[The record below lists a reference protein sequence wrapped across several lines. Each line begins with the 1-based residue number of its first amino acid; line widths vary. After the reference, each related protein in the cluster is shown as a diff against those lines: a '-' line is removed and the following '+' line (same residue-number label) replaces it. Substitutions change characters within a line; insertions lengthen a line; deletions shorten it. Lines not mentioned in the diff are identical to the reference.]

1 MEMWH
6 DTVDAP
12 RRPQRVSPRSVVGIT
27 IGTWPIA
34 PGHSVTVTWDVV
46 GPDGMR
52 AEGVIPATWHHN
64 EGVNSYWIVELGP
77 YVEGSQVTYVAHDT
91 SADGT
96 AATRAFTFAVKP
108 ALYIAW
114 LWHQH
119 QPLYRDPA
127 TPSPTGSYR
136 APWVRLH
143 ALRDYYSMPALAARH
158 DVHVTFN
165 LTPVLLRQLDDYLH
179 GATDVALDLTRT
191 PVESLSRTQIDDV
204 LSTFFDADWHNQI
217 FVHPR
222 YRQLLEQRMAGARFS
237 RQDVRDLQMWAN
249 LAWFGHEFR
258 LAPVHL
264 ITGETVDVA
273 GLVRKERGFTHADVL
288 AMVEEQYKVLRAVV
302 PIHRALQDR
311 GQIEVSTTPAFH
323 PILPLL
329 IDTDQAY
336 IDRRGTTHPPRFA
349 HVEDAVAQLTLA
361 RDDYARR
368 FDRTPT
374 GLWPAEGA
382 VSAEAA
388 ALVGRA
394 GFTWLATDA
403 GVLARS
409 GQWGYQASD
418 AMVLCQPYR
427 ADAEGESVAMFFRET
442 DLSDGI
448 GFRYGQYGDPHAA
461 VQDFVRAVETRVLDR
476 LVGDEDRVLTI
487 VLDGE
492 NAWGGYPD
500 DGRPFIKALYG
511 WLSTDPRVK
520 TVSFSE
526 YLSGNPARG
535 IVPHPHAEL
544 TRVYDLATGSW
555 IDEPGSAPGV
565 DLGTWIG
572 EPEENAAWTLLGQAR
587 SAAKRMPSGE
597 PTRTGAEQSLLAA
610 EGSDWF
616 WWFGSDQESRND
628 ASFDELFRA
637 HLRGAYRAMGVEP
650 PPDTDEAIVPHPMV
664 WTFAHPVARMGR
676 RDQLTIRTNC
686 PGRLTYRIGSGE
698 EDTRSLTA
706 VGGVMAGA
714 RRFQV
719 TLGPFSAD
727 ITRLT
732 FVFHCEH
739 PGCSHDAP
747 CCFGLPQEVLVGRPR
762 VPTG

>member
-1 MEMWH
+1 MNIWH
-6 DTVDAP
+6 DTTDA
-12 RRPQRVSPRSVVGIT
+12 RRTPHRVSAGAVVELT

-34 PGHSVTVTWDVV
+34 PGQSVSVRWDVV
-46 GPDGMR
+46 GPDGVR
-52 AEGVIPATWHHN
+52 SETAIPAAWHHN
-64 EGVNSYWIVELGP
+64 EGANSYWIAEIGP
-77 YVEGSQVTYVAHDT
+77 CLEGSQVTYAAHGK

-96 AATRAFTFAVKP
+96 AATREFTFSVKP
-108 ALYIAW
+108 SLHIAW

-127 TPSPTGSYR
+127 APSPTGSYR

-143 ALRDYYSMPALAARH
+143 ALRDYYSMPALAAQH
-158 DVHVTFN
+158 DVRVTFN

-191 PVESLSRTQIDDV
+191 PTESLSRSQVEDV

-222 YRQLLEQRMAGARFS
+222 YRQLLEQRMAGTRFS
-237 RQDVRDLQMWAN
+237 RHDVRDLQMWSN

-258 LAPVHL
+258 VAPVRL

-273 GLVRKERGFTHADVL
+273 GFVGKGRGFTHAEVM
-288 AMVEEQYKVLRAVV
+288 AMVEEQYKVIRAIV
-302 PIHRALQDR
+302 PLHRALQDG

-329 IDTDQAY
+329 IDTDRAY
-336 IDRRGTTHPPRFA
+336 IDRAGTTRPPRFA
-349 HVEDAVAQLTLA
+349 HAEDADAHLALA
-361 RDDYARR
+361 RDDYAERLGR
-368 FDRTPT
+368 PPT

-388 ALVGRA
+388 VLVGRA

-427 ADAEGESVAMFFRET
+427 AEAASESVAVFFRDT
-442 DLSDGI
+442 DLSDGV
-448 GFRYGQYGDPHAA
+448 GFRYGQYADPQAA
-461 VQDFVRAVETRVLDR
+461 VLDFVRAVETRILDR

-500 DGRPFIKALYG
+500 DGRPFLQALYG

-520 TVSFSE
+520 TVRFSE

-535 IVPHPHAEL
+535 IAPHPVPEL
-544 TRVYDLATGSW
+544 TRVYDVATGSW

-572 EPEENAAWTLLGQAR
+572 EPEENAAWTLLSRAR
-587 SAAKRMPSGE
+587 SAAKRMPSGD
-597 PTRTGAEQSLLAA
+597 PARTRAEQSLLAA

-637 HLRGAYRAMGVEP
+637 HVRGAYRAMGVEP
-650 PPDTDEAIVPHPMV
+650 PADTDEAIVPHPVV
-664 WTFAHPVARMGR
+664 WTFAHPVVRIGR

-686 PGRLTYRIGSGE
+686 PGRLTYRVGIGDE
-698 EDTRSLTA
+698 ETRRLTA

-719 TLGPFSAD
+719 TLGPFSSD
-727 ITRLT
+727 ITRVT

-739 PGCSHDAP
+739 AGCSHDAP
-747 CCFGLPQEVLVGRPR
+747 CCFGLPHEVQVGRPR
-762 VPTG
+762 VRTP

>member
-1 MEMWH
+1 MNIWH
-6 DTVDAP
+6 DTTDA
-12 RRPQRVSPRSVVGIT
+12 RRTPHRVSAGAVVELT

-34 PGHSVTVTWDVV
+34 PGQSVSVRWDVV
-46 GPDGMR
+46 GPDGVR
-52 AEGVIPATWHHN
+52 SETAIPAAWHHN
-64 EGVNSYWIVELGP
+64 EGANSYWIAEIGP
-77 YVEGSQVTYVAHDT
+77 CLEGSQVTYAAHGK

-96 AATRAFTFAVKP
+96 AATREFTFSVKP
-108 ALYIAW
+108 SLHIAW

-127 TPSPTGSYR
+127 APSPTGSYR

-143 ALRDYYSMPALAARH
+143 ALRDYYSMPALAAQH
-158 DVHVTFN
+158 DVRVTFN

-191 PVESLSRTQIDDV
+191 PTESLSRSQVEDV

-222 YRQLLEQRMAGARFS
+222 YRQLLEQRMAGTRFS
-237 RQDVRDLQMWAN
+237 RHDVRDLQMWSN

-258 LAPVHL
+258 VAPVRL

-273 GLVRKERGFTHADVL
+273 GFVGKGRGFTHAEVM
-288 AMVEEQYKVLRAVV
+288 AMVEEQYKVIRAIV
-302 PIHRALQDR
+302 PLHRALQDG

-329 IDTDQAY
+329 IDTDRAY
-336 IDRRGTTHPPRFA
+336 IDRAGTTRPPRFA
-349 HVEDAVAQLTLA
+349 HAEDADAHLALA
-361 RDDYARR
+361 RDDYAERLGR
-368 FDRTPT
+368 PPT

-388 ALVGRA
+388 VLVGRA

-427 ADAEGESVAMFFRET
+427 AEAASESVAVFFRDT
-442 DLSDGI
+442 DLSDGV
-448 GFRYGQYGDPHAA
+448 GFRYGQYADPQAA
-461 VQDFVRAVETRVLDR
+461 VLDFVRAVETRILDR

-500 DGRPFIKALYG
+500 DGRPFLQALYG

-520 TVSFSE
+520 TVRFSE

-535 IVPHPHAEL
+535 IAPHPVPEL
-544 TRVYDLATGSW
+544 TRVYDVATGSW

-565 DLGTWIG
+565 DLGT
-572 EPEENAAWTLLGQAR
+572 
-587 SAAKRMPSGE
+587 
-597 PTRTGAEQSLLAA
+597 
-610 EGSDWF
+610 
-616 WWFGSDQESRND
+616 
-628 ASFDELFRA
+628 
-637 HLRGAYRAMGVEP
+637 
-650 PPDTDEAIVPHPMV
+650 
-664 WTFAHPVARMGR
+664 
-676 RDQLTIRTNC
+676 
-686 PGRLTYRIGSGE
+686 
-698 EDTRSLTA
+698 
-706 VGGVMAGA
+706 
-714 RRFQV
+714 
-719 TLGPFSAD
+719 
-727 ITRLT
+727 
-732 FVFHCEH
+732 
-739 PGCSHDAP
+739 
-747 CCFGLPQEVLVGRPR
+747 
-762 VPTG
+762 